1 MKILCAVD
9 LDWAIGY
16 KGELLYKIPQDLK
29 RFKELTKGNI
39 VVMGRKTLESLPGA
53 KPLKDRTNI
62 VVTTCKDYDKYDI
75 ITVHTLKDLMKLLSN
90 YEEEEIFLIGGGE
103 LIASLIDYCDIA
115 YITKINDRARLKDTA
130 IPNLDKDKE
139 WILVEQS
146 QSYSYDGI
154 EYRYLKYKRQK

>member
-1 MKILCAVD
+1 MRILCAVD

-39 VVMGRKTLESLPGA
+39 VVMGRKTLESLPGS

-62 VVTTCKDYDKYDI
+62 VVTTCKDYDRYDI
-75 ITVHTLKDLMKLLSN
+75 ITVHTLEDLMKLLSN